1 MDLVKILSI
10 LHAERERIISAIDAV
25 ERLTKVETMASP
37 KKRGRPP
44 GSKNKPKLEAT
55 N

>member
-25 ERLTKVETMASP
+25 ERLTKVEAVAIP
-37 KKRGRPP
+37 RKRGRPP